1 MRALTMMMVVLVSTG
16 CVKRYDGLPP
26 LGFDEFPYVSEDGKP
41 WPTKS
46 VTLPGAQQRY
56 GLGHAPKL
64 SYVEL
69 NEGGAQTVVFL
80 HGLGSYLKFWR
91 AQLDATAAQGYR
103 VIAIDQL
110 GFGKSEKPAT
120 FPYSTESFAENV
132 VELLDLLKVEQAVV
146 VGHSMGG
153 QTALATAIRFPE
165 RVAALVLASPAGF
178 EKFSGRE
185 QKWFKNVYGR
195 TLIKDADEESIW
207 GAVRYYNFMHWKPEY
222 EWLIEER
229 VRVAK
234 TPEFDAYAYAQVRT
248 VEGLAKNDFVRESLA
263 KVKAPTLIIHGSA
276 DRLIPNAFLHG
287 GFTSTT
293 MKLGQE
299 GIANS
304 ERVELKG
311 CGHTVQ
317 LDCSS
322 EFNAA
327 MFGFFGKLPK
337 VEAKPAPVEAVP
349 VTPAPPPA
357 AEPKQE

>member
-1 MRALTMMMVVLVSTG
+1 MRALTMLMLVLVSTS
-16 CVKRYDGLPP
+16 CVKRYEGEPP
-26 LGFDEFPYVSEDGKP
+26 LAFADFPYVGEDGKP
-41 WPTKS
+41 WPMKS
-46 VTLPGAQQRY
+46 VTLPGAQERY
-56 GLGHAPKL
+56 KLGHAPKL

-91 AQLDATAAQGYR
+91 AQLDATAAKGYR

-110 GFGKSEKPAT
+110 GFGKSEKPAGFAYT
-120 FPYSTESFAENV
+120 TESVSENV
-132 VELLDLLKVEQAVV
+132 VELLDLLKVEKAIL

-153 QTALATAIRFPE
+153 QTALATAIRYPQ
-165 RVAALVLASPAGF
+165 RVTALVLASPAGF
-178 EKFSGRE
+178 EKFSARE

-207 GAVRYYNFMHWKPEY
+207 GSVRYYNFMHWKPEH

-234 TPEFDAYAYAQVRT
+234 TPGFDAYAYAQVRT
-248 VEGLAKNDFVRESLA
+248 VEGLTKNDFVRESLG
-263 KVKAPTLIIHGSA
+263 KVTAPAVIIYGTG

-287 GFTSTT
+287 GFTRWT
-293 MKLGQE
+293 MEGGRE
-299 GIANS
+299 GIKGS
-304 ERVELKG
+304 ELVELNR

-317 LDCSS
+317 LDCAE

-327 MFGFFGKLPK
+327 MFAFLGKLPA
-337 VEAKPAPVEAVP
+337 VVPAPVPVEAAP
-349 VTPAPPPA
+349 TPLPAPM
-357 AEPKQE
+357 QE